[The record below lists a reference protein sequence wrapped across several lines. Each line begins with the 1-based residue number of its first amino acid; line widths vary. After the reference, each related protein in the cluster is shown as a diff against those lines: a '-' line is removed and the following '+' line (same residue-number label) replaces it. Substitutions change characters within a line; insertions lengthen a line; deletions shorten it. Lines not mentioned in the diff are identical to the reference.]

1 MRKFLIGAALAA
13 GLAAPVNARMTL
25 AEFLPRANA
34 LQAKGMGA
42 IFSRDLRPVMNEMK
56 AVSAEMRAEA
66 EQRRAAG
73 LPKRACPPAGT
84 KIGSDELLK
93 MLNAIPPAQRGI
105 SVKEGMIRV
114 MAQRFP
120 CR

>member
-1 MRKFLIGAALAA
+1 MHKFLIGAALAA
-13 GLAAPVNARMTL
+13 GLAVPAGAAMTL
-25 AEFLPRANA
+25 AEFLPKANA
-34 LQAKGMGA
+34 LQAKGMAA

-66 EQRRAAG
+66 ERRRAAG
-73 LPKRACPPAGT
+73 LPKRACPPEGT

-93 MLNAIPPAQRGI
+93 MLNAIPLAQRGL
-105 SVKEGMIRV
+105 SVKDGIIRA

-120 CR
+120 CS